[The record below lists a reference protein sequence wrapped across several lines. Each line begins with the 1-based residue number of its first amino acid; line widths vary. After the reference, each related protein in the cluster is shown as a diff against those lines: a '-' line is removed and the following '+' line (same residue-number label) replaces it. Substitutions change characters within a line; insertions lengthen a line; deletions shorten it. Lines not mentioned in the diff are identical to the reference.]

1 MGKPWKSSS
10 SNQEAKETTDQE
22 DTTNFEGASNDVGD
36 VEAPHPQSAEKEGHF
51 DEENVENMNLDESI
65 TTTKDGAHNMDAAPF
80 SLFSAKSFKKIF
92 TAKVEL
98 DTEAD
103 KEKLDEWM
111 KAREY
116 RPSPKFRAYFMGFFS
131 FGTIRSDGHEPTK
144 EDTQGYKVL
153 YWLSGVNWL
162 KWFCLPFLVLLL
174 WCFLFF
180 LDVLSTGFRLVA
192 GRASGELLGSDLN
205 PIGLCGIGILAT
217 VLVQSSST
225 STSIA
230 VAMVGADAIG
240 VDSAVYIIM
249 GSNIGTSVTNTIVAV
264 GNIQNDDDFRRA
276 FQGSTVHDIFNYLC
290 VIIFLPLQWATKFLT
305 KLTFE
310 MSKDVSACEG
320 SCEDWEGPIKKLV
333 GPSSA
338 KLASWDSSVARAIS
352 LGVCDGQCEDDCTEA
367 QLAAVRSRFGIST
380 NNLRNCLNMPQYSFD
395 AQTWY
400 GCPPLEG
407 FDETVAEN
415 WCNAAV
421 NYTDFITPT
430 VDASAALGSCNSV
443 ASFEITGADDVNL
456 PCQLCQDMTFGLCDK
471 PILKGGAFYDAGFS
485 DELAGGL
492 CLAISLVGICT
503 CLYFFVKT
511 MQYLLR
517 GKAAEWLRWAL
528 DLNGYI
534 CMAVGAGLTVLVQ
547 SSTITTCTLVPLVAV
562 GLVSLEQMYPI
573 SLGANLGTTVTG
585 ILAASVASSNPQAA
599 LQLALCHLFFNIF
612 GAVIWYPLPI
622 LRLVPLLGARKLGML
637 TQGRKWFPFVYLAV
651 FFFALPAL
659 AWIISAAAA
668 GEL

>member
-1 MGKPWKSSS
+1 MNGRKDDRQDEDEEAPPAPPG
-10 SNQEAKETTDQE
+10 NAKEDSKTKNDGQE
-22 DTTNFEGASNDVGD
+22 NTETGSLD
-36 VEAPHPQSAEKEGHF
+36 VESNGKEQS
-51 DEENVENMNLDESI
+51 LS
-65 TTTKDGAHNMDAAPF
+65 TTGKMKSFMKSFRKGGKHNTEAAPF
-80 SLFSAKSFKKIF
+80 SLISTKSIKKLW
-92 TAKVEL
+92 TVKVDLE
-98 DTEAD
+98 TEDD
-103 KEKLDEWM
+103 KQRIEEWL
-111 KAREY
+111 RVTEHN
-116 RPSPKFRAYFMGFFS
+116 PSPKFRSYFIGFFS
-131 FGTIRSDGHEPTK
+131 FGTIKSDGHVPTK
-144 EDTQGYKVL
+144 EDTPAYRRL
-153 YWLSGVNWL
+153 YWLSGVNWI
-162 KWFCLPFLVLLL
+162 KWFCIPFLVLLL

-310 MSKDVSACEG
+310 MSKDVSECEG

-367 QLAAVRSRFGIST
+367 QLTAVRDQFEIS
-380 NNLRNCLNMPQYSFD
+380 NNDLPGCLRMPKYSFD
-395 AQTWY
+395 GRTFQE
-400 GCPPLEG
+400 CPPLETPG
-407 FDETVAEN
+407 VNVTQWCEYAESYIGLIN
-415 WCNAAV
+415 EGNDATSALQQCNMEQF
-421 NYTDFITPT
+421 NGT
-430 VDASAALGSCNSV
+430 SNALV
-443 ASFEITGADDVNL
+443 V
-456 PCQLCQDMTFGLCDK
+456 PCELCQDMTYGLCDK

-492 CLAISLVGICT
+492 CLAISLVGLCF
-503 CLYFFVKT
+503 CLYLFVKT

-517 GKAAEWLRWAL
+517 GKAAKWLRWAL
-528 DLNGYI
+528 DLNGYV
-534 CMAVGAGLTVLVQ
+534 CMAVGTGLTVLVQ

-573 SLGANLGTTVTG
+573 SVGANLGTTVTG

-622 LRLVPLLGARKLGML
+622 LRLVPLLGARKLGL
-637 TQGRKWFPFVYLAV
+637 LCKGRKWFPFVYLAV